1 MAFKLT
7 VKQENYVQGLFRG
20 LTQRQAYKAAYDAE
34 NMTDKSIDEKA
45 CELAAN
51 VKICERLEQLQ
62 DEIKYRNMATVERVV
77 AEYAKIAFS
86 DIKDFV
92 SFKTEKTI
100 VDTDDEG
107 NPIYGYKQIVDA
119 KSSEEIDGSMVNEVS
134 IGKDG
139 TFKFK
144 LHDKKGALDM
154 IGKHLGMFVDK
165 VEVDAAQTIT
175 IRIEDTE

>member
-1 MAFKLT
+1 MGVKLT
-7 VKQENYVQGLFRG
+7 VKQEKYAQGLFTG
-20 LTQRQAYKAAYDAE
+20 MTQREAYKAAYDAG
-34 NMTDKSIDEKA
+34 NMSDKCIDEEA
-45 CELAAN
+45 CKLFANPKLAQR
-51 VKICERLEQLQ
+51 IEQLQ
-62 DEIKYRNMATVERVV
+62 DEVKYRNMATVERVV